1 MDWGSAKCTDPNKKI
16 KFRTTNWNYSR
27 QTTNIHGKNKNSR
40 HYPEFVITRANCSRP
55 KQIAHGKSQNGGQ
68 RFLVS
73 GRPST
78 WCNTT
83 RSTRPGR
90 FPAFFGNVVIMFC
103 SKCRCR
109 SYHVLGRPLTK
120 NRWPPPWLLPW
131 AICFCR
137 EEFWIV
143 STVFV
148 FVVNV
153 CSLPEVI
160 SICCSEFYFVMNVC
174 NLPGKNINLLFP
186 ILFCH
191 QCL

>member
-1 MDWGSAKCTDPNKKI
+1 MVVHGLGVSEMYRPEQENKIQNNKL
-16 KFRTTNWNYSR
+16 KLLPANYKHSR
-27 QTTNIHGKNKNSR
+27 QKQNSR

-103 SKCRCR
+103 SKCGCR
-109 SYHVLGRPLTK
+109 SCRVTPRTWTTADQKPLTTA
-120 NRWPPPWLLPW
+120 LAFAVIDLFLP
-131 AICFCR
+131 
-137 EEFWIV
+137 
-143 STVFV
+143 
-148 FVVNV
+148 
-153 CSLPEVI
+153 
-160 SICCSEFYFVMNVC
+160 
-174 NLPGKNINLLFP
+174 
-186 ILFCH
+186 
-191 QCL
+191 